1 MKCKMTGAT
10 SLAGAFVAGMVA
22 TTALVGGMATP
33 GAKARG
39 IVAQGQE
46 VIVQRVVNPTIT
58 DEDITLLR
66 QDLRAK
72 KMQVIGQNMSL
83 SDMEAE
89 RFWPIY
95 NHYVKDLQEV
105 NNQKYALLKQYA
117 EMWATMTDED
127 IVLLRQDLREMK
139 MQVIG
144 QNMSLSDTEAEK
156 FWPIYNHYVKDLQE
170 VNNQKYALLKQY
182 AEMWATMTD
191 GDALIYVRHWLEADG
206 QAQALRLKYVPVVS
220 QVLPGKKAATFFQ
233 LDRRLNMIVDLQLFS
248 QIPLAHVKE

>member
-1 MKCKMTGAT
+1 MKCKMAGAA

-39 IVAQGQE
+39 IVVQGQE

-83 SDMEAE
+83 SD
-89 RFWPIY
+89 
-95 NHYVKDLQEV
+95 
-105 NNQKYALLKQYA
+105 
-117 EMWATMTDED
+117 
-127 IVLLRQDLREMK
+127 
-139 MQVIG
+139 
-144 QNMSLSDTEAEK
+144 TEAQK

-182 AEMWATMTD
+182 AEMWANMRD
-191 GDALIYVRHWLEADG
+191 EDALIYVRHWLEVDG
-206 QAQALRLKYVPVVS
+206 QAQALRLKYVPTVS
-220 QVLPGKKAATFFQ
+220 QVLPGRKAATFFQ
-233 LDRRLNMIVDLQLFS
+233 LDRRLNMIIDLQLFS